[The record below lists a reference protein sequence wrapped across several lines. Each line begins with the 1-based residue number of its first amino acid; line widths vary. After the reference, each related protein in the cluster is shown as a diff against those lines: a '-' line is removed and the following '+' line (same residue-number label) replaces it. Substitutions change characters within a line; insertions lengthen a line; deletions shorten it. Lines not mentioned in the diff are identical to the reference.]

1 MAKRYMIL
9 KRFNNFRLEDN
20 FYDIDCKWNE

>member
-1 MAKRYMIL
+1 MVMRYMIS
-9 KRFNNFRLEDN
+9 KRLNKFRLENN